1 MKGNR
6 VILNTAILLISSM
19 SLLKLF
25 AQNENSCVPT
35 NLRCEHLARP
45 LGIDRQSPRFSWY
58 LSDTRNGAKQTA
70 YQIAVGKDSL
80 VLSKGKGAIWKK
92 QISGDQMLTTYTG
105 KALEPCTRYYW
116 SISVWDKDKK
126 KSQPVVSS
134 FETGLLTQ
142 RNWQGKFISDGKD
155 MESRDTPYFRK
166 QISLNKEVESA
177 RAYIVAAGL
186 YELSING
193 EKVGDHYLDPAFT
206 DYGKR
211 LLYVTHD
218 VTNLL
223 QQGKNAIGVILGNG
237 WYNHQPVAEWN
248 FHNAPWRDRPSFC
261 MDIRIRYTD
270 GTEEII
276 ASDNSFKTNS
286 GPITFNAIYLAENHD
301 FRKDMPNWNK
311 PSFDDSSWQTA
322 TEVEKPDVI
331 ISSQTMHPI
340 RITDFRKPI
349 EVKKL
354 SDTLYLYNFG
364 QNWSGITTFT
374 AQGEA
379 GTKVKLR
386 HGEQL
391 DSRGKRLFDDNNT
404 QFYQNVNEP
413 LKYGKHPE
421 DELFQTDVLILDGKK
436 NTFTPHFNYKGFQY
450 VEVSSDKPLEQDKQ
464 DMTSH
469 FIHTDL
475 PQIGTFECSDSLIN
489 SLWRATNYS
498 YLSNLVGYPTD
509 CPHREKNGW
518 TGDAHLAIETALF
531 NYDGITLYEKWLADH
546 RDNMYENGR
555 LHCIIPSGG
564 WGGDIVDWTCSVT
577 LIPWA
582 IYEFYGD
589 QTCLRDNY
597 TEMKRHTDYW
607 LSKFPDGL
615 VGDAGLGDWVPHKA
629 VANRELSASIYH
641 YKNADIMSR
650 TAKLFGYEE
659 EHKYYKNEAEKIK
672 AAINNK
678 YLNKETGIYASGYQ
692 TEQSMPLYW
701 GIVPEELKAKVEERL
716 SERVHMDKDHLDFGI
731 MGCKTV
737 LNALTESGH
746 VEQAFRMVTQQDYP
760 SWGNWVRQGATT
772 LFENWDYNGLAW
784 GYSQNH
790 IMYGEIGA
798 WFYKALAGINFD
810 PQQPGFKNILLKPHF
825 VKELTYV
832 KASYHSPYGEIISAW
847 KRVGDKVIYQVTI
860 PANTTATLYLKHKDV
875 PKTLSSGSYEFEIK

>member
-1 MKGNR
+1 M
-6 VILNTAILLISSM
+6 
-19 SLLKLF
+19 
-25 AQNENSCVPT
+25 EN
-35 NLRCEHLARP
+35 
-45 LGIDRQSPRFSWY
+45 
-58 LSDTRNGAKQTA
+58 
-70 YQIAVGKDSL
+70 
-80 VLSKGKGAIWKK
+80 
-92 QISGDQMLTTYTG
+92 
-105 KALEPCTRYYW
+105 
-116 SISVWDKDKK
+116 
-126 KSQPVVSS
+126 
-134 FETGLLTQ
+134 
-142 RNWQGKFISDGKD
+142 
-155 MESRDTPYFRK
+155 
-166 QISLNKEVESA
+166 
-177 RAYIVAAGL
+177 
-186 YELSING
+186 
-193 EKVGDHYLDPAFT
+193 
-206 DYGKR
+206 
-211 LLYVTHD
+211 
-218 VTNLL
+218 
-223 QQGKNAIGVILGNG
+223 
-237 WYNHQPVAEWN
+237 
-248 FHNAPWRDRPSFC
+248 
-261 MDIRIRYTD
+261 IR
-270 GTEEII
+270 
-276 ASDNSFKTNS
+276 KTNCS
-286 GPITFNAIYLAENHD
+286 
-301 FRKDMPNWNK
+301 
-311 PSFDDSSWQTA
+311 
-322 TEVEKPDVI
+322 
-331 ISSQTMHPI
+331 
-340 RITDFRKPI
+340 
-349 EVKKL
+349 
-354 SDTLYLYNFG
+354 
-364 QNWSGITTFT
+364 
-374 AQGEA
+374 
-379 GTKVKLR
+379 
-386 HGEQL
+386 
-391 DSRGKRLFDDNNT
+391 KRM
-404 QFYQNVNEP
+404 
-413 LKYGKHPE
+413 
-421 DELFQTDVLILDGKK
+421 LILDGKK

-450 VEVSSDKPLEQDKQ
+450 VEVSSNKPLEQDKQ

-489 SLWRATNYS
+489 RLWRATNYS
-498 YLSNLVGYPTD
+498 YLSNLAGYPTD

-564 WGGDIVDWTCSVT
+564 WGSDIVDWTCSVT

-659 EHKYYKNEAEKIK
+659 EYKYYKTEAEKIK

-847 KRVGDKVIYQVTI
+847 KEW
-860 PANTTATLYLKHKDV
+860 ATK
-875 PKTLSSGSYEFEIK
+875 

>member
-1 MKGNR
+1 MINR
-6 VILNTAILLISSM
+6 
-19 SLLKLF
+19 
-25 AQNENSCVPT
+25 
-35 NLRCEHLARP
+35 
-45 LGIDRQSPRFSWY
+45 
-58 LSDTRNGAKQTA
+58 
-70 YQIAVGKDSL
+70 
-80 VLSKGKGAIWKK
+80 
-92 QISGDQMLTTYTG
+92 
-105 KALEPCTRYYW
+105 
-116 SISVWDKDKK
+116 
-126 KSQPVVSS
+126 
-134 FETGLLTQ
+134 
-142 RNWQGKFISDGKD
+142 
-155 MESRDTPYFRK
+155 
-166 QISLNKEVESA
+166 
-177 RAYIVAAGL
+177 
-186 YELSING
+186 
-193 EKVGDHYLDPAFT
+193 
-206 DYGKR
+206 
-211 LLYVTHD
+211 
-218 VTNLL
+218 
-223 QQGKNAIGVILGNG
+223 
-237 WYNHQPVAEWN
+237 
-248 FHNAPWRDRPSFC
+248 
-261 MDIRIRYTD
+261 
-270 GTEEII
+270 
-276 ASDNSFKTNS
+276 
-286 GPITFNAIYLAENHD
+286 
-301 FRKDMPNWNK
+301 
-311 PSFDDSSWQTA
+311 
-322 TEVEKPDVI
+322 
-331 ISSQTMHPI
+331 
-340 RITDFRKPI
+340 
-349 EVKKL
+349 
-354 SDTLYLYNFG
+354 
-364 QNWSGITTFT
+364 
-374 AQGEA
+374 
-379 GTKVKLR
+379 
-386 HGEQL
+386 
-391 DSRGKRLFDDNNT
+391 
-404 QFYQNVNEP
+404 
-413 LKYGKHPE
+413 
-421 DELFQTDVLILDGKK
+421 
-436 NTFTPHFNYKGFQY
+436 
-450 VEVSSDKPLEQDKQ
+450 
-464 DMTSH
+464 
-469 FIHTDL
+469 
-475 PQIGTFECSDSLIN
+475 
-489 SLWRATNYS
+489 LWRATNYS

-564 WGGDIVDWTCSVT
+564 WGSDIVDWTCSVT

-607 LSKFPDGL
+607 LSKFPEGL

-659 EHKYYKNEAEKIK
+659 EYKYYKNEAEKIK

-746 VEQAFRMVTQQDYP
+746 VEQAFRIVTQQDYP
-760 SWGNWVRQGATT
+760 SWGNWLRQGATT

-798 WFYKALAGINFD
+798 WFYKALAGINLD

-860 PANTTATLYLKHKDV
+860 PANTTATLYLEHKDV
-875 PKTLSSGSYEFEIK
+875 PKTLSSGSYEFKIK